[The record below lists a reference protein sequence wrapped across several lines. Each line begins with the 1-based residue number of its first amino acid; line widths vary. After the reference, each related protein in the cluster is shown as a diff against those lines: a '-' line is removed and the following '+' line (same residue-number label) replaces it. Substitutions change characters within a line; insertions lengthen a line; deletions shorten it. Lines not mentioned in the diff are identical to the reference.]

1 MPKHQPNF
9 KGCIPKSFSA
19 AYIGINDY
27 FYFAS
32 YFIGGFYMQNECIN
46 VPINAILDEMSVWMP
61 ILAEH
66 LKFHRGGID
75 PSIKQDCIFQNLD
88 FSARQIDY
96 LTNMIFSPSTAPSD
110 INRNPVKTI
119 LPQVL
124 AVSDIKKF
132 MYQGIKSCEILS
144 IIPSELADH
153 MRRETDRFIG
163 IIGGPKS
170 TRKDLGIPGGDK
182 KVIGVPRLMLASL
195 TGKEKFTAVV
205 EEIMFFSHINEE
217 HSHHIAMTS
226 KPEIQEKYA
235 RKAKE
240 FEKLFKE
247 NVQRAKSVEDRG
259 KGLGRLIE
267 DTIKLMKEFKRF
279 GLMLLKG
286 AESCALPEEQTN
298 AWPLMDDH
306 ILREGDYFVEL
317 LEIAMK

>member
-1 MPKHQPNF
+1 
-9 KGCIPKSFSA
+9 
-19 AYIGINDY
+19 
-27 FYFAS
+27 
-32 YFIGGFYMQNECIN
+32 MQNEYCY
-46 VPINAILDEMSVWMP
+46 VPINVVLDEMRVWMP
-61 ILAEH
+61 ILSEH

-88 FSARQIDY
+88 YSARQIDY
-96 LTNMIFSPSTAPSD
+96 LTGMIFPMEAAAYD
-110 INRNPVKTI
+110 ISRDPAKTI

-170 TRKDLGIPGGDK
+170 TRKELGMPGGDK
-182 KVIGVPRLMLASL
+182 RVLGVPRMLLAEL
-195 TGKEKFTAVV
+195 PPQEKFTAVV

-217 HSHHIAMTS
+217 HAHHIAMTT
-226 KPEIQEKYA
+226 KPEIQEKLT

-240 FEKLFKE
+240 FEKSFKE
-247 NVQRAKSVEDRG
+247 NLDRAKTVEEKG
-259 KGLGRLIE
+259 KGLERLVE
-267 DTIKLMKEFKRF
+267 DTLKLMKEFKNF
-279 GLMLLKG
+279 GLLLQKG
-286 AESCALPEEQTN
+286 SQSCSLPGEQTN
-298 AWPLMDDH
+298 HWPLMDDH

-317 LEIAMK
+317 LLMAMKK